1 MPAWTEGFPPVDHVV
16 RYLTRYEERYHLPVH
31 HGVRVT
37 AMRRETPGGHG
48 FLVDTDASG
57 WHADAVI
64 SATGTWDRPF
74 WPAYP
79 GSRSFRG
86 RQLHT
91 AGYRSPEPFRGLR
104 VIVVGGGNSAAQLLA
119 EVSTVAANTTWV
131 TPRPPRFLPDDVDGR
146 VLFDVASARSAAL
159 AAGRG
164 DQGGV
169 AALGDIVMIP
179 TVKDARDRGVL
190 TARPLFRSLTAN
202 GVAWADGTVE
212 PADTIIWC
220 TGFRPALNHLA
231 PLHLPRTSGH
241 LDMQGTRAAGEP
253 RLHLLGYGDWTGQ
266 ASATLI
272 GVGRTARAAVHDLT
286 ESLAATVG

>member
-1 MPAWTEGFPPVDHVV
+1 VYF
-16 RYLTRYEERYHLPVH
+16 LTGRSPSSQ
-31 HGVRVT
+31 
-37 AMRRETPGGHG
+37 ARRFVLRPGA
-48 FLVDTDASG
+48 LAVAPTDA
-57 WHADAVI
+57 DAEFDELRHYLC
-64 SATGTWDRPF
+64 ATGVD
-74 WPAYP
+74 
-79 GSRSFRG
+79 GSAR
-86 RQLHT
+86 
-91 AGYRSPEPFRGLR
+91 
-104 VIVVGGGNSAAQLLA
+104 IVVGNGDHVATIAQLLA

-190 TARPLFRSLTAN
+190 TARPLFRSLTVG
-202 GVAWADGTVE
+202 GVAWADGTE
-212 PADTIIWC
+212 ESADAIIWC
-220 TGFRPALNHLA
+220 TGFRPALNHLT